1 MKRLASMQEKGHLQ
15 QRKKQQ
21 EQILFVTAL
30 DLFQG
35 RSSSDAIN
43 QQESDGTGY
52 SGLFKNAI
60 TTANSSSKNN
70 TSNNEKGINNSEPAA
85 ILYLRFPFE
94 LKPDQ
99 VKAVEAWL
107 ANDCR
112 GSIIYGSGTGKT
124 EIAFECAKRAAAAKR
139 SCSRAEDSITC
150 NDNDTNSSSTNIQGS
165 YNILMLVPRIVL
177 VEQNYKR
184 LVSYGIPPEKI
195 GRYFGEQKEIREITI
210 STYHSAIDNRRN
222 PDIIRRANMI
232 VFDEV
237 HLASATARAFG
248 RIFDVVAEDKDK
260 ALLGLTATID
270 EHDQRNS
277 TIMALLPPVR
287 KYLIKDAVEDRRLA
301 RPIIFPLK
309 VTLTSKEQREYEES
323 SKKIRTISA
332 RFKRYDLKAMME
344 LLRNSGG
351 GFPRWQARAWFL
363 NVRKRKSL
371 LASAENK
378 LATAVELIKT
388 KHPNQ
393 KIMVFSET
401 LESIRKLKQL
411 LKIEGIDSA
420 LIDSKIPSVKRQKML
435 SQWGIKFYP
444 LLSVHTLE
452 IGYDVPEAGVE
463 IILASTSNMNQIVQ
477 RIGRVLRKVQGKN
490 SALIYIIY
498 VSETRDTSILEVVKK
513 AIETSGGRQEAER
526 EEKDKL
532 LQQQDRLADNQ
543 KSFD

>member
-1 MKRLASMQEKGHLQ
+1 MLALMQEEGHLQ
-15 QRKKQQ
+15 QLKN
-21 EQILFVTAL
+21 EQRGKILFVAAL
-30 DLFQG
+30 DLLQG
-35 RSSSDAIN
+35 RRSSSSDTIN
-43 QQESDGTGY
+43 QQESDGTRY
-52 SGLFKNAI
+52 DSLFKNTI
-60 TTANSSSKNN
+60 TTTAKSSLQNNNSVDE
-70 TSNNEKGINNSEPAA
+70 EKGINNNEPPA
-85 ILYLRFPFE
+85 ILNLRFPFE

-107 ANDCR
+107 ANQCR

-124 EIAFECAKRAAAAKR
+124 EIAFECAKRTVAAMR
-139 SCSRAEDSITC
+139 SYGSRRVEDNHNNNNTTYIDDYYY
-150 NDNDTNSSSTNIQGS
+150 DNNSTNIQGS
-165 YNILMLVPRIVL
+165 FNILMLVPRIVL

-184 LVSYGIPPEKI
+184 LVSYGIPSEKI

-210 STYHSAIDNRRN
+210 STYHSAIDNKRRN
-222 PDIIRRANMI
+222 PDIIKRANMV

-237 HLASATARAFG
+237 HLASATARVFG

-270 EHDQRNS
+270 EHDPVNS

-287 KYLIKDAVEDRRLA
+287 KYLIKDAVDDRRLA

-309 VTLTSKEQREYEES
+309 VMLTDKEQRAYEEY
-323 SKKIRTISA
+323 SKKIKTISA
-332 RFKRYDLKAMME
+332 RFKRYDPKAMME
-344 LLRNSGG
+344 LLKSGGG

-378 LATAVELIKT
+378 LATTVELIKEN
-388 KHPNQ
+388 HQQQ

-420 LIDSKIPSVKRQKML
+420 LIDSRIPSLKRQKIL
-435 SQWGIKFYP
+435 SDWGSKFYP

-463 IILASTSNMNQIVQ
+463 IILASTYNMNQIVQ
-477 RIGRVLRKVQGKN
+477 RIGRVLRKVEGKN
-490 SALIYIIY
+490 SASIYIIY
-498 VSETRDTSILEVVKK
+498 VSETRDSNILALVKT
-513 AIETSGGRQEAER
+513 AIESSGGRQAE
-526 EEKDKL
+526 E
-532 LQQQDRLADNQ
+532 N
-543 KSFD
+543 S